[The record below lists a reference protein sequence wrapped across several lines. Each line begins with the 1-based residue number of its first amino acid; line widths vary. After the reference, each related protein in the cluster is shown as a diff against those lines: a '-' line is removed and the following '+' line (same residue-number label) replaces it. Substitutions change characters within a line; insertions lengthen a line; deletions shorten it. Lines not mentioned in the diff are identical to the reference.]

1 MKMKNFLVGIMVG
14 SIMGGVIGT
23 IASDELYQI
32 KKKAMKAG
40 KKMLKK
46 YDLI

>member
-1 MKMKNFLVGIMVG
+1 MRNFTIGIFLGCVV
-14 SIMGGVIGT
+14 GGVVGT
-23 IASDELYQI
+23 IASDEIFQI

-46 YDLI
+46 YNLV

>member
-1 MKMKNFLVGIMVG
+1 MRNFVIGMFVG
-14 SIMGGVIGT
+14 SMIGGVIGT

-32 KKKAMKAG
+32 KKKAMKTG